1 MRFDKTEWYIFGFA
15 ALTMALIYNV
25 AARNLLNG
33 GLATFQGAFNT
44 IMGRTGNGT
53 FQRPF

>member
-1 MRFDKTEWYIFGFA
+1 MRFDKTEWYVFGLA

-25 AARNLLNG
+25 AAGNLIKSGVG
-33 GLATFQGAFNT
+33 GFQGVFNT
-44 IMGRTGNGT
+44 IMGRSSTGV